1 MDVESSICI
10 YMYNEDMLNTRD
22 LRIARRLK
30 SRLKKSISLDRMVVF
45 GSRARGD
52 ADPESDLD
60 IYVEVSSL
68 TPGIRQQISEIAW
81 EISLD
86 SGVVISTLV
95 ASGPHPLAGQP
106 IRKAIDLEGIAI

>member
-1 MDVESSICI
+1 
-10 YMYNEDMLNTRD
+10 MYNVFMLQSSD
-22 LRIARRLK
+22 LRIAE
-30 SRLKKSISLDRMVVF
+30 RLKKRLGKTTAIKRLVVY

-60 IYVEVSSL
+60 IYIEVPSL
-68 TPGIRQQISEIAW
+68 TPSLRQQISEIAW

-95 ASGPHPLAGQP
+95 ATGSHPLAGQP
-106 IRKAIDLEGIAI
+106 IRLAIEQDGIAI